1 MHCYFMI
8 RKCSITPVSR
18 GHYTTDRTHDITT
31 TNAVYVVP
39 RESKMSNCKVSGPEH
54 ARQQRTGYGAIVVAL
69 EAAAVTTAA
78 AVTMVLPTS
87 DRCLYHTPNLP
98 VTHGG

>member
-8 RKCSITPVSR
+8 VKCRITAMSR
-18 GHYTTDRTHDITT
+18 GHYTTDQTHDITQRY
-31 TNAVYVVP
+31 AVYIVP
-39 RESKMSNCKVSGPEH
+39 RESKSKCKVSGPEH